1 MAGRGL
7 CIPWVR
13 AAVWGE
19 VEASLRFLMKT
30 RSDGI
35 RDRLSSRLLGHAII
49 KLHNKNM
56 WWAVSHS
63 HLPTGKQSI
72 GPALLVFTFLSIS
85 RELSFTPEI
94 SLAHLGVEWAGS
106 GGTLTA
112 A

>member
-13 AAVWGE
+13 AAVWGKVE
-19 VEASLRFLMKT
+19 VSIRFLMKT

-56 WWAVSHS
+56 WWAISQPYLQVNRVLA
-63 HLPTGKQSI
+63 LPCWSSPFSPSPG
-72 GPALLVFTFLSIS
+72 
-85 RELSFTPEI
+85 ELSPTPETP
-94 SLAHLGVEWAGS
+94 LAPLGVEWAGS
-106 GGTLTA
+106 GETLTA